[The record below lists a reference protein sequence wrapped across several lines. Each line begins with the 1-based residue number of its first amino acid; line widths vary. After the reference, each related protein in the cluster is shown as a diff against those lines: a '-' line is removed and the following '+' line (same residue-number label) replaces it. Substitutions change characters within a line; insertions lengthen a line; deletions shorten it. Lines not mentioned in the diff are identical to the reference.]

1 MIKLITVWG
10 HPFSTCAKFSE
21 KLTFLTSRTCVYQ
34 GVKNVSFSEN
44 LAYVLNEWPPILQ
57 RKLDYYGKRGIA
69 NEWFC
74 SYIKKR
80 KQENNMSSV
89 KEILTEEIL
98 TGVPQGSVL
107 SPLFF
112 LMYRNDLHESIRF
125 SIKMLFLYT
134 KMRPHFCV
142 VFVVYSTAK

>member
-1 MIKLITVWG
+1 MT
-10 HPFSTCAKFSE
+10 
-21 KLTFLTSRTCVYQ
+21 
-34 GVKNVSFSEN
+34 
-44 LAYVLNEWPPILQ
+44 PILL

-80 KQENNMSSV
+80 KQENNMYSV
-89 KEILTEEIL
+89 KEIL

-112 LMYRNDLHESIRF
+112 LMYINDLHKVLDSQ
-125 SIKMLFLYT
+125 
-134 KMRPHFCV
+134 
-142 VFVVYSTAK
+142 